1 MCHII
6 LYGEMKSKCK
16 MLQYTNIFFPSPF
29 FVIFPT
35 VPNFLIFNERNIH
48 FCWKF
53 NISNMNFYFKRSN
66 NRNSCMNT
74 AFQRLIMVN
83 KNKKERTWKKNP
95 KRLSYRYVI
104 LWTYGCIHVYMHM
117 YGDRKIY
124 EIFELRTLYHI
135 LHSCSMMFRI
145 YGIA

>member
-1 MCHII
+1 
-6 LYGEMKSKCK
+6 
-16 MLQYTNIFFPSPF
+16 
-29 FVIFPT
+29 
-35 VPNFLIFNERNIH
+35 
-48 FCWKF
+48 
-53 NISNMNFYFKRSN
+53 
-66 NRNSCMNT
+66 MNT